1 MKHLS
6 GLDSTFLHLETPEMP
21 MHVGSLNVL
30 DLPEGYEGDFY
41 EDAKA
46 YLLSRIH
53 LADVFTRKLALMPF
67 DLSNPVWVDDEDID
81 IDYHVR
87 HVTLPSPG
95 TNRQLQQYVARLH
108 STLLDR
114 SRPLWE
120 FFIIDGLKSGQIG
133 LYTKVHHAGIDGQ
146 AGVEVGKA
154 IFDMEPTG
162 RVVKPPRTRPHRN
175 EYQLGMAELASAAL
189 RNTAQQY
196 VKLFKMAPALAKAIG
211 GLAKPVESADGKS
224 VSAMPKKF
232 SLFAPRTSLNVSIT
246 NQRTFAGRTISLAET
261 KHIAKHFG
269 VSLNDVVMSTVAGA
283 MRHFLADNNELPDKP
298 LVAGVPV
305 SLREAGDTTANNQ
318 ASIILVNLATDI
330 KDPVERMRAI
340 NTSSTS
346 SKSMMSRF
354 KAVVMDD
361 FPMFGAPWL
370 MSGMA
375 SMIGRSGLVNL
386 LPPTANVAISNVAGA
401 PFPMY
406 FAGALVTCY
415 YPVSIAS
422 HGMALNITVQSYN
435 GRMDYGLIACRRA
448 VPDLTELGDY
458 LLAEHR
464 LLMELTQTL
473 PGDAKTAGAAGKAAA
488 AKTAAPPPPVPE
500 VVKARPA
507 AVKVEAPK
515 PPAKKA
521 AAKKAPAAKAPAKQV
536 TAQKASPAAAK
547 AAVQPVAKA
556 AAKPVAQPAAK
567 PAVKKAAAKKVV
579 AKKAAPARRARKS
592 ASAA

>member
-175 EYQLGMAELASAAL
+175 EYQLGMAELAGAAL

-211 GLAKPVESADGKS
+211 GLAKPVEGADGKS

-269 VSLNDVVMSTVAGA
+269 VSLNDVVMATVAGA

-318 ASIILVNLATDI
+318 ASIILVSLATDI

-488 AKTAAPPPPVPE
+488 AKTAAPPPPVAE

-515 PPAKKA
+515 PEPKPAAKKA
-521 AAKKAPAAKAPAKQV
+521 AAKKAPAPKAPAKKV
-536 TAQKASPAAAK
+536 AAKKASPVA
-547 AAVQPVAKA
+547 AKA
-556 AAKPVAQPAAK
+556 AAKPAAK
-567 PAVKKAAAKKVV
+567 KTAAKKAAAKK
-579 AKKAAPARRARKS
+579 AAPAGRARKT